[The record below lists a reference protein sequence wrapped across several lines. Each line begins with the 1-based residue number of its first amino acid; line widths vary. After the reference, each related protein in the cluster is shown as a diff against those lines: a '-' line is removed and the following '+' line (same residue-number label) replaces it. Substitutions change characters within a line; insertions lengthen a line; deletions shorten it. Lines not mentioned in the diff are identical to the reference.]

1 LGIVV
6 ISESISEKWA
16 PIYKDCIINI
26 GSFELRGDYTENNK
40 KKRLLQ
46 IIIFHQ
52 QICKKQRRMLI
63 TNFNLQLQL
72 FITIPTAT
80 IIVILQDFTRD
91 VPMSVSTTVLK

>member
-1 LGIVV
+1 
-6 ISESISEKWA
+6 
-16 PIYKDCIINI
+16 
-26 GSFELRGDYTENNK
+26 
-40 KKRLLQ
+40 
-46 IIIFHQ
+46 
-52 QICKKQRRMLI
+52 MLI